1 MRPDTR
7 PIEDPA
13 ERPKILLA
21 KLGAST
27 HVMAYKMP
35 LGGAS
40 TASVHS
46 LSIQHDQPITDRGRQ
61 NNVGAKQ
68 RLR

>member
-27 HVMAYKMP
+27 HAGFA
-35 LGGAS
+35 GGS
-40 TASVHS
+40 NS
-46 LSIQHDQPITDRGRQ
+46 
-61 NNVGAKQ
+61 
-68 RLR
+68 

>member
-21 KLGAST
+21 K
-27 HVMAYKMP
+27 
-35 LGGAS
+35 GGNGME
-40 TASVHS
+40 TA
-46 LSIQHDQPITDRGRQ
+46 T
-61 NNVGAKQ
+61 